1 MIGKILSHYRIIEQ
15 IGAGGMGVV
24 YRARD
29 ERLDRDVALK
39 VLSANLVSDEAAR
52 KRLRR
57 EARALSR
64 LNHPHI
70 NLIYD
75 FDSQGGVDFLVM
87 EFVQGENLAH
97 RLQSGP
103 FTEAEVMSVGV
114 QIAEA
119 LEEAHASGIVHRD
132 LKPGNVM
139 LTDRG
144 VVKVLDFGLAKT
156 LEPDLRGAESLTAP
170 GMIAGTLPYMAP
182 EMFRGVEADARVD
195 VYALGAVLYEIATG
209 ARAFPQE
216 TTASLI
222 EAVLKDPPRVPTT
235 IAPNLSEGLEGVIL
249 KTLEKDPGARYSTAS
264 EVVAALQGVGA
275 TRTTISAP
283 RSRRGRRPWA
293 PAAVIGAVVLA
304 GLGLVIAARLG
315 VVRMPALGRIES
327 LAVLPLNDLSSG
339 SDQGYFADGMTD
351 ALIARLAQIGSLRVI
366 SRTSVMRYRGTGK
379 ALPDIARELHVDAVV
394 EGAVLRSGNHVRISA
409 QLVAAADDRNLWAK
423 TYEREVGDIFALQR
437 DLSEA
442 IAGEVHVRLTAK
454 ERERLARA
462 DRVNPE
468 AYDEYLKGRHEWNKR
483 TQAGLEEA
491 RRHFLRAVEIDPQL
505 GLAYAGLA
513 DVYVLLDQ
521 YTGLRADEA
530 LPRAEEAARKAL
542 EIDDQLAEAYP
553 ALGMVKLYRRWDWP
567 GAEAD
572 FKRAVELRP
581 SYATAHHWYSILL
594 RDKGRFDEAVA
605 EARLALELDPLSPI
619 MNANLGDVYF
629 FARRYGEAI
638 RQHRLGRD
646 LDPAFA
652 PTHLYLAMAF
662 AQSGEVDSAIASC
675 ETARSLAGAGSYAL
689 GGLGYA
695 LGRTGRRPEAEGILR
710 ELERFSA
717 RGQSVPFDMGLVWAG
732 LAKADQADAHARNE
746 CLDWIEKACREQP
759 SGVKDLGVD
768 SRFDTLR
775 GVPRFRQILRQL
787 GLG

>member
-24 YRARD
+24 FRARD

-39 VLSANLVSDEAAR
+39 ILSANLVADEAAR

-57 EARALSR
+57 EAHALSR

-75 FDSQGGVDFLVM
+75 FDSQDGVDFLVM
-87 EFVQGENLAH
+87 EFVRGENLAH

-103 FTEAEVMSVGV
+103 FAEAEVMSIGV

-144 VVKVLDFGLAKT
+144 SVKVLDFGLAKT
-156 LEPDLRGAESLTAP
+156 LEPNLRGAESLTEP

-182 EMFRGVEADARVD
+182 ELFRGVEADARVD
-195 VYALGAVLYEIATG
+195 IYALGAVLYEIATG
-209 ARAFPQE
+209 ARAFAQE

-222 EAVLKDPPRVPTT
+222 EAVLRDAPRNPTA
-235 IAPNLSEGLEGVIL
+235 IAPNLSLGVEGIIL
-249 KTLEKDPGARYSTAS
+249 KSLEKDPKLRYSTAS
-264 EVVAALQGVGA
+264 EVVAALQGEGA
-275 TRTTISAP
+275 TRTTLAAP
-283 RSRRGRRPWA
+283 RTRRGRRPRA
-293 PAAVIGAVVLA
+293 VVGVAAAVVLA
-304 GLGLVIAARLG
+304 TLAFVMASRFG
-315 VVRMPALGRIES
+315 VWRWPALGRIES
-327 LAVLPLNDLSSG
+327 LAVLPLDDLSSG
-339 SDQGYFADGMTD
+339 SQQGYFADGMTD

-366 SRTSVMRYRGTGK
+366 SRTSVMRYRGTSK
-379 ALPDIARELHVDAVV
+379 TLPEIAKELRVDAVV
-394 EGAVLRSGNHVRISA
+394 EGAVLRSGSHVRISA
-409 QLVAAADDRNLWAK
+409 QLVDAAEDRNLWAN
-423 TYEREVGDIFALQR
+423 TYEREVGDVFALQR
-437 DLSEA
+437 DLAEA
-442 IAGEVHVRLTAK
+442 IAGQVHVRLTAK
-454 ERERLARA
+454 EREGLARA

-468 AYDEYLKGRHEWNKR
+468 AYDEYLKGRQEWSKR
-483 TQAGLEEA
+483 TKAGLEEA
-491 RRHFLRAVEIDPQL
+491 RRHFLNAAEIDPQL

-513 DVYVLLDQ
+513 DVYVLLDL
-521 YTGLRADEA
+521 YSGLRADEA

-553 ALGMVKLYRRWDWP
+553 ALGMVKLYRRWDWA

-572 FKRAVELRP
+572 FKRAIELRP
-581 SYATAHHWYSILL
+581 NYATAHHWYSIVL
-594 RDKGRFDEAVA
+594 RGKGRFKEAVA

-629 FARRYGEAI
+629 FARRYDDAI

-652 PTHLYLAMAF
+652 ATHLYLGMAF
-662 AQSGEVDSAIASC
+662 AQSGAIDSAIVSC
-675 ETARSLAGAGSYAL
+675 RTARALTGSGPYAL

-695 LGRTGRRPEAEGILR
+695 LGRAGRRPEAERILK
-710 ELERFSA
+710 ELEGISA
-717 RGQSVPFDMGLVWAG
+717 RGQSVPFDIGLVWVG
-732 LAKADQADAHARNE
+732 LAGADHALE
-746 CLDWIEKACREQP
+746 WIEKACREQP

-768 SRFDTLR
+768 SRFDALR
-775 GVPRFRQILRQL
+775 GTPRFRKILLQL